1 MAQER
6 DRWGLGVTPLA
17 AGPDPSAPDV
27 KGHHVLGPARPPA
40 QSVSPPFP
48 APIMLVTM
56 VPGFRSSFTVS
67 CSETSPSILLV
78 VTRSQETP
86 DDEAERVGDDF
97 RGRGAREGQR
107 RRPGIQL
114 PKF

>member
-27 KGHHVLGPARPPA
+27 KGHVLGPARPPA

-56 VPGFRSSFTVS
+56 VPGFRSSSTLS
-67 CSETSPSILLV
+67 CSETSPNILLAV
-78 VTRSQETP
+78 MRSQETP
-86 DDEAERVGDDF
+86 DEAERVGDDF

-107 RRPGIQL
+107 RRLGIQL